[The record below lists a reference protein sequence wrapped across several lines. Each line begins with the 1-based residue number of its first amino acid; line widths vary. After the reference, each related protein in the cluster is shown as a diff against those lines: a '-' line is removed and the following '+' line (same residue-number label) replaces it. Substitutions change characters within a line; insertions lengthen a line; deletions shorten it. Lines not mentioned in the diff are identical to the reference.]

1 MPTIKEVSNL
11 YAKKQPKQVE
21 FLTQNTPIL
30 SILPFESA
38 SHDLWNVYE
47 EVTDIVGG
55 SFVDLDSE
63 LPEVSAKTELK
74 KVDLSIMGGI
84 AKVGEDKAKAFGG
97 PANYFRRQEA
107 SILRK
112 SGMAAEIA
120 ILYNNIRARAL
131 QLGNKINA
139 GGSSGKNY
147 SILAVRFVPGD
158 TTGLYSPN
166 GFAGGTLLNVQAV
179 NGGAL
184 MEFTVKVNDVTK
196 TILGY
201 KVRYKGYFGFMIASD
216 TTTALLANVDVDS
229 ATKKVPTAP
238 MIDELLDKVRADAN
252 TFLLMHPRCKSQA
265 INPIKTNAL
274 TTNVMDKEI
283 NTIVDK
289 WNGVSIL
296 TSYNFINGT
305 ETDVSF
311 A

>member
-1 MPTIKEVSNL
+1 MPTIKEISNL

-21 FLTQNTPIL
+21 YLTQNTPIL
-30 SILPFESA
+30 SVLPFEPA
-38 SHDLWNVYE
+38 THDLWNVYE
-47 EVTDIVGG
+47 EVTDLTGAG
-55 SFVDLDSE
+55 FVDLDSE
-63 LPEVSAKTELK
+63 LPEVGAKTELR

-84 AKVGEDKAKAFGG
+84 AKVGEDKAKAYGG
-97 PANYFRRQEA
+97 PANYFKKQEA

-120 ILYNNIRARAL
+120 ILYNNIRTKAL
-131 QLGNKINA
+131 ALGNKISA
-139 GGSSGKNY
+139 GGSSNVNY

-184 MEFTVKVNDVTK
+184 MEFTVTNNGVTK

-216 TTTALLANVDVDS
+216 STTAALVNIDVDS
-229 ATKKVPTAP
+229 STKKLPTAVQV
-238 MIDELLDKVRADAN
+238 DDLLDKVRADAN
-252 TFLLMHPRCKSQA
+252 TFLFMHPRCKSQA
-265 INPIKTNAL
+265 INPIKTTAL
-274 TTNVMDKEI
+274 QMNVMDKEL

-289 WNGVSIL
+289 WNGVPIL
-296 TSYNFINGT
+296 TSYNFYNAN
-305 ETDVSF
+305 EANV